1 MMSWQ
6 NHGPD
11 LVGPQDGDTV
21 TLASDADRDAAVRV
35 LNEAFAEG
43 RLTADEHGERVRA
56 AYAGRTWQEL
66 AQLTDDLPGPAH
78 TADLPGPAH
87 TADLPGPAHA
97 AGRALMAGVPYGLDW
112 CLLCALLILC
122 PPAGIAWLL
131 AARHRWRAGQHQAAA
146 AAFGPASVAAGGGR
160 PVVAAPD
167 AARVGD
173 GWRAEDR

>member
-87 TADLPGPAHA
+87 A

-131 AARHRWRAGQHQAAA
+131 AARHRPGAGQRHA
-146 AAFGPASVAAGGGR
+146 VTAGGSLS
-160 PVVAAPD
+160 VSAAPG
-167 AARVGD
+167 AGRTGD

>member
-1 MMSWQ
+1 MSWQ
-6 NHGPD
+6 DHGPD
-11 LVGPQDGDTV
+11 PVGPQDGDPV
-21 TLASDADRDAAVRV
+21 TLASDADRDAAAGV

-66 AQLTDDLPGPAH
+66 AQLTADLPGPARAADLPGLAQLTAGLPGPAH
-78 TADLPGPAH
+78 TA
-87 TADLPGPAHA
+87 
-97 AGRALMAGVPYGLDW
+97 GRALVAGAPYGPDW

-131 AARHRWRAGQHQAAA
+131 AAWHRSAAGQRHA
-146 AAFGPASVAAGGGR
+146 VTAGGGR
-160 PVVAAPD
+160 PVFAAS
-167 AARVGD
+167 AEARAGD

>member
-1 MMSWQ
+1 MSWQ

-11 LVGPQDGDTV
+11 LVGPQDGGTV

-43 RLTADEHGERVRA
+43 RLTADEHGERVRT

-66 AQLTDDLPGPAH
+66 ARL

-87 TADLPGPAHA
+87 GA
-97 AGRALMAGVPYGLDW
+97 RAVVGGMPYGLDW

-122 PPAGIAWLL
+122 PPAAIAWLL
-131 AARHRWRAGQHQAAA
+131 AARHRSSMGQRHAV
-146 AAFGPASVAAGGGR
+146 PAGGGR
-160 PVVAAPD
+160 SLFAAPD
-167 AARVGD
+167 AA
-173 GWRAEDR
+173 

>member
-1 MMSWQ
+1 MNWQ

-11 LVGPQDGDTV
+11 LVGPRNGDTV

-66 AQLTDDLPGPAH
+66 AQLT
-78 TADLPGPAH
+78 ADLPGPEHA
-87 TADLPGPAHA
+87 ADLPGPEHAAELPGPVHA
-97 AGRALMAGVPYGLDW
+97 AGRALMAGAPYGLDW
-112 CLLCALLILC
+112 CVLCALLILC
-122 PPAGIAWLL
+122 PPVGIAWLL
-131 AARHRWRAGQHQAAA
+131 AAWHRSAAGQRHAVT
-146 AAFGPASVAAGGGR
+146 GGGGR
-160 PVVAAPD
+160 PVFAAPD
-167 AARVGD
+167 AVRAGD

>member
-1 MMSWQ
+1 MSWQ

-66 AQLTDDLPGPAH
+66 AQLTDDLPGPAY
-78 TADLPGPAH
+78 TDDLPGPAH
-87 TADLPGPAHA
+87 TA
-97 AGRALMAGVPYGLDW
+97 GRAVMGRMPYGLDW

-122 PPAGIAWLL
+122 PPVGIAWLL
-131 AARHRWRAGQHQAAA
+131 AAWHRSAVGQQ
-146 AAFGPASVAAGGGR
+146 PAVTGGCGR
-160 PVVAAPD
+160 PVFAAPD
-167 AARVGD
+167 AVRAGD

>member
-1 MMSWQ
+1 MSWQ
-6 NHGPD
+6 NNGPD
-11 LVGPQDGDTV
+11 LVGPEGGDTV

-43 RLTADEHGERVRA
+43 RLTADEHGERVRT

-66 AQLTDDLPGPAH
+66 ARL
-78 TADLPGPAH
+78 

-97 AGRALMAGVPYGLDW
+97 ARAVVGGMPYGLDW

-122 PPAGIAWLL
+122 PPAAIAWLL
-131 AARHRWRAGQHQAAA
+131 TARHRSAMGQQHA
-146 AAFGPASVAAGGGR
+146 VTAGGAR
-160 PVVAAPD
+160 SLFAAPD
-167 AARVGD
+167 AAWAGD